1 MLEDNSL
8 ALLFNGRFSPFGS
21 ILDWCNSQNIPSL
34 IHERG
39 LLLNHISVRFSVKSL
54 DNMMFN
60 SFLPLFQT
68 ISSSQGVS
76 YNFLQRLLDFYI
88 SGSNPIVKSWKASSS
103 TSNLPISSTSG
114 SKTIC
119 LVLSSLDEAYDDLG
133 TPYIECQLN
142 LISTLSSIISN
153 NPDYK
158 LYIKPHPDTISR
170 IDLTVQ
176 HSIVSCLLKYSFQPH
191 INVLWPESN
200 ISLSDL
206 SAISDLIIVPHSSSV
221 FELSDSSS
229 PIATFIDSPFSSI
242 ADFVLT
248 LEQISNTSLLSS
260 VLSYWLTQSRN
271 PSQFND
277 KLLSLTYNYIF

>member
-1 MLEDNSL
+1 
-8 ALLFNGRFSPFGS
+8 
-21 ILDWCNSQNIPSL
+21 
-34 IHERG
+34 
-39 LLLNHISVRFSVKSL
+39 
-54 DNMMFN
+54 MFN

-103 TSNLPISSTSG
+103 SSNLPISSTSG

-176 HSIVSCLLKYSFQPH
+176 HSIVLLNTFQPH
-191 INVLWPESN
+191 INVLWPES
-200 ISLSDL
+200 
-206 SAISDLIIVPHSSSV
+206 
-221 FELSDSSS
+221 
-229 PIATFIDSPFSSI
+229 TF
-242 ADFVLT
+242 
-248 LEQISNTSLLSS
+248 
-260 VLSYWLTQSRN
+260 
-271 PSQFND
+271 
-277 KLLSLTYNYIF
+277 